1 MMLSFALVL
10 SPPAAAQEAPA
21 LAAAAA
27 VDVAPAAVPPAP
39 GTSAAGA
46 PLPPHQVFPSV
57 AEALQVVLASN
68 PRILGVGELHST
80 TGGPAVRTTL
90 SRFTTDIFPVLAPH
104 TTDLILETWRI
115 DGRCGEVAESV
126 ASQVEVQ
133 TERAPAVKSDLV
145 VLVEAAVAADVRPHD
160 LALTCAEHAGLL
172 DAAGDVQFGPLLS
185 LLTVKLQEFALL
197 AVTTPNTTMVLYGGA
212 IHNDIYPSPETA
224 QYAYGPA
231 AGATY
236 VELDLYQ
243 PELVKGVMLEPEWA
257 ELLPL
262 AGPDKVVLY
271 QRGAR
276 SWVMLLPKG

>member
-1 MMLSFALVL
+1 MLTLALHL
-10 SPPAAAQEAPA
+10 SLTAAAQE
-21 LAAAAA
+21 
-27 VDVAPAAVPPAP
+27 PPAP
-39 GTSAAGA
+39 VTLVPAGAPVTSAA
-46 PLPPHQVFPSV
+46 PIPVTEFPPHQIFPTA
-57 AEALQVVLASN
+57 AEALKVVLASN

-80 TGGPAVRTTL
+80 TSGPAVRTTL
-90 SRFTTDIFPVLAPH
+90 SRFTTDVFPVLAPY

-115 DGRCGEVAESV
+115 DGRCGEIAETVAT
-126 ASQVEVQ
+126 QVEVQ
-133 TERAPAVKSDLV
+133 TERAPAVKSDLL

-172 DAAGDVQFGPLLS
+172 DAAGEVQFGPLLS

-197 AVTTPNTTMVLYGGA
+197 AVTMPDATMILYGGA
-212 IHNDIYPSPETA
+212 VHNDLYPSADTA
-224 QYAYGPA
+224 KYAYGPA
-231 AGATY
+231 VGKAAGANY

-257 ELLPL
+257 GLLPL